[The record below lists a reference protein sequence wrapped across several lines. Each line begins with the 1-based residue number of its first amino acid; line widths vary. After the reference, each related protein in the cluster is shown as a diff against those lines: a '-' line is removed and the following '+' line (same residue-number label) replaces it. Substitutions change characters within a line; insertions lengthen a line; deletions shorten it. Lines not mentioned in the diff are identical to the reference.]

1 MFAAQQVLLLPL
13 HGALT
18 QSRAQLLMA
27 FLARRRQFAAML
39 TTEKD
44 RLQTA
49 RPAVRPNIQRH
60 IRGSERA

>member
-1 MFAAQQVLLLPL
+1 
-13 HGALT
+13 
-18 QSRAQLLMA
+18 MA